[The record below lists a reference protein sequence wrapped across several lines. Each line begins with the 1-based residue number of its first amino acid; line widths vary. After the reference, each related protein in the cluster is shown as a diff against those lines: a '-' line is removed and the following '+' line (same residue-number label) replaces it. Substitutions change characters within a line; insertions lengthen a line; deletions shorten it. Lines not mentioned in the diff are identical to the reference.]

1 MTATIF
7 PAPVPPTVP
16 VSGEAA
22 AFPVRRIFC
31 VGRNY
36 AAHAAEMG
44 VEVDREAPF
53 YFTKSAFSLAG
64 AGTLPYPPGTGDYHH
79 EVELV
84 VALGRPAFRIDPE
97 EALGCVW
104 GYAVGLDMTR
114 RDLQAVAKS
123 KQRPWDLGKDV
134 ENSAV
139 IGALTPAAAFQPGE
153 QRITLHVNGEP
164 RQDAPLSDMVVEGV
178 IVREGSVLGMGV
190 FIGQSTKIVD
200 RETGEVM
207 YGEVPAGSVVV
218 AGSMPS
224 KNGVNLYCAVI
235 VKRVDAR
242 TRSKTSINEL
252 LRD

>member
-64 AGTLPYPPGTGDYHH
+64 GGTLPYPPGTGDYHH

-84 VALGRPAFRIDPE
+84 VALGRPAFRIDPD
-97 EALGCVW
+97 EAMGCVW

-123 KQRPWDLGKDV
+123 KQRPCDLGKDV

-139 IGALTPAAAFQPGE
+139 IGALTPAAAFQPGD

-164 RQDAPLSDMVVEGV
+164 RQDAPLSDMVWSIPELIADLSRYYHLQPGDLIYTGTPAGVGAVQPGDRLEARVEGLEPLDV
-178 IVREGSVLGMGV
+178 A
-190 FIGQSTKIVD
+190 IG
-200 RETGEVM
+200 
-207 YGEVPAGSVVV
+207 PA
-218 AGSMPS
+218 
-224 KNGVNLYCAVI
+224 
-235 VKRVDAR
+235 
-242 TRSKTSINEL
+242 T
-252 LRD
+252 

>member
-97 EALGCVW
+97 EAMGCVW

-139 IGALTPAAAFQPGE
+139 IGALTPAAAFQPGD

-164 RQDAPLSDMVVEGV
+164 RQDAPLSDMVWSIPELIADLSRYYHLQPGDLIYTGTPAGVGAVQPGDRLEARVEGLEPLDV
-178 IVREGSVLGMGV
+178 A
-190 FIGQSTKIVD
+190 IG
-200 RETGEVM
+200 
-207 YGEVPAGSVVV
+207 PA
-218 AGSMPS
+218 A
-224 KNGVNLYCAVI
+224 
-235 VKRVDAR
+235 
-242 TRSKTSINEL
+242 
-252 LRD
+252 

>member
-84 VALGRPAFRIDPE
+84 VALGRPAFRIDPD
-97 EALGCVW
+97 EAMGCVW

-164 RQDAPLSDMVVEGV
+164 RQDAPLSDMVWSIPELIADLSRYYHLQPGDLIYTGTPAGVGAVQPGDRLEARVEGLEPLDV
-178 IVREGSVLGMGV
+178 A
-190 FIGQSTKIVD
+190 IG
-200 RETGEVM
+200 
-207 YGEVPAGSVVV
+207 PA
-218 AGSMPS
+218 A
-224 KNGVNLYCAVI
+224 
-235 VKRVDAR
+235 
-242 TRSKTSINEL
+242 
-252 LRD
+252 

>member
-1 MTATIF
+1 MRRKRRSAPVTATIF

-84 VALGRPAFRIDPE
+84 VALGRPAFRIDPD
-97 EALGCVW
+97 EAMGCVW

-164 RQDAPLSDMVVEGV
+164 RQDAPLSDMVWSIPELIADLSRYYHLQPGDLIYTGTPAGVGAVQPGDRLEARVEGLEPLDV
-178 IVREGSVLGMGV
+178 A
-190 FIGQSTKIVD
+190 IG
-200 RETGEVM
+200 
-207 YGEVPAGSVVV
+207 PA
-218 AGSMPS
+218 A
-224 KNGVNLYCAVI
+224 
-235 VKRVDAR
+235 
-242 TRSKTSINEL
+242 
-252 LRD
+252 

>member
-84 VALGRPAFRIDPE
+84 VALGRPAFRIDPD
-97 EALGCVW
+97 EAMGCVW

-164 RQDAPLSDMVVEGV
+164 RQDAPLSDMVWSIPELIADLSRYYHLQPGDLIYTGTPAGVGAVQPGDRLEARVEGPEPLDV
-178 IVREGSVLGMGV
+178 A
-190 FIGQSTKIVD
+190 IG
-200 RETGEVM
+200 
-207 YGEVPAGSVVV
+207 PA
-218 AGSMPS
+218 A
-224 KNGVNLYCAVI
+224 
-235 VKRVDAR
+235 
-242 TRSKTSINEL
+242 
-252 LRD
+252 

>member
-64 AGTLPYPPGTGDYHH
+64 GGTLPYPPGTGDYHH

-84 VALGRPAFRIDPE
+84 VALGRPAFRIDPD
-97 EALGCVW
+97 EAMGCVW

-164 RQDAPLSDMVVEGV
+164 RQDAPLSDMVWSIPELIADLSRYYHLQPGDLIYTGTPAGVGAVQPGDRLEARVEGLEPLDV
-178 IVREGSVLGMGV
+178 A
-190 FIGQSTKIVD
+190 IG
-200 RETGEVM
+200 
-207 YGEVPAGSVVV
+207 PA
-218 AGSMPS
+218 A
-224 KNGVNLYCAVI
+224 
-235 VKRVDAR
+235 
-242 TRSKTSINEL
+242 
-252 LRD
+252 

>member
-64 AGTLPYPPGTGDYHH
+64 GGTLPYPPGTGDYHH

-84 VALGRPAFRIDPE
+84 VALGRPAFRIDPD

-139 IGALTPAAAFQPGE
+139 IGALTPAAAFQPGD

-164 RQDAPLSDMVVEGV
+164 RQDAPLSDMVWSIPELIADLSRYYHLQPGDLIYTGTPAGVGAVQPGDRLEARVEGLEPLDV
-178 IVREGSVLGMGV
+178 A
-190 FIGQSTKIVD
+190 IG
-200 RETGEVM
+200 
-207 YGEVPAGSVVV
+207 PA
-218 AGSMPS
+218 A
-224 KNGVNLYCAVI
+224 
-235 VKRVDAR
+235 
-242 TRSKTSINEL
+242 
-252 LRD
+252 

>member
-97 EALGCVW
+97 EAMGCVW

-139 IGALTPAAAFQPGE
+139 IGALTPSAAFQPGD

-164 RQDAPLSDMVVEGV
+164 RQDAPLSDMVWSIPELIADLSRYDHLQPGDLIYTGTPAGVGAVQPGDRLEARVEGLEPLDV
-178 IVREGSVLGMGV
+178 A
-190 FIGQSTKIVD
+190 IG
-200 RETGEVM
+200 
-207 YGEVPAGSVVV
+207 PA
-218 AGSMPS
+218 A
-224 KNGVNLYCAVI
+224 
-235 VKRVDAR
+235 
-242 TRSKTSINEL
+242 
-252 LRD
+252 

>member
-64 AGTLPYPPGTGDYHH
+64 AGTLPYPLGTGDYHH

-84 VALGRPAFRIDPE
+84 VALGRPAFRIDPD
-97 EALGCVW
+97 EAMGCVW

-139 IGALTPAAAFQPGE
+139 IGALTPAAAFQPGD

-164 RQDAPLSDMVVEGV
+164 RQDAPLSDMVWSIPELIADLSRYYHLQPGDLIYTGTPAGVGAVQPGDRLEARVEGLEPLDV
-178 IVREGSVLGMGV
+178 A
-190 FIGQSTKIVD
+190 IG
-200 RETGEVM
+200 
-207 YGEVPAGSVVV
+207 PA
-218 AGSMPS
+218 A
-224 KNGVNLYCAVI
+224 
-235 VKRVDAR
+235 
-242 TRSKTSINEL
+242 
-252 LRD
+252 

>member
-64 AGTLPYPPGTGDYHH
+64 GGTLPYPPGTGDYHH

-84 VALGRPAFRIDPE
+84 VALGRPAFRIAPE
-97 EALGCVW
+97 EAMGCVW

-164 RQDAPLSDMVVEGV
+164 RQDAPLSDMVWSIPELIADLSRYYHLQPGDLIYTGTPAGVGAVQPGDRLEARVEGLEPLDV
-178 IVREGSVLGMGV
+178 A
-190 FIGQSTKIVD
+190 IG
-200 RETGEVM
+200 
-207 YGEVPAGSVVV
+207 PA
-218 AGSMPS
+218 A
-224 KNGVNLYCAVI
+224 
-235 VKRVDAR
+235 
-242 TRSKTSINEL
+242 
-252 LRD
+252 

>member
-97 EALGCVW
+97 EAMGCVW

-139 IGALTPAAAFQPGE
+139 IGALTPSAAFQPGD

-164 RQDAPLSDMVVEGV
+164 RQDAPLSDMVWSIPELIADLSRYYHLQPGDLIYTGTPAGVGAVQPGDRLEARVEGLEPLDV
-178 IVREGSVLGMGV
+178 A
-190 FIGQSTKIVD
+190 IG
-200 RETGEVM
+200 
-207 YGEVPAGSVVV
+207 PA
-218 AGSMPS
+218 A
-224 KNGVNLYCAVI
+224 
-235 VKRVDAR
+235 
-242 TRSKTSINEL
+242 
-252 LRD
+252 